1 MPISQ
6 LTRIQPQ
13 SGCAF
18 EIRQGQA
25 LEICDPF
32 GEQVADL
39 ALYSR
44 SDPKEYF
51 SSGRTL
57 DYNGRIFLTSG
68 DVLYSNR
75 STQIM
80 RIERDDAGRHDYL
93 LTPCSARMFEILRDM
108 PNHPSCHG
116 NLAMA
121 LLPFGIS
128 DDDIH
133 STFNVFMRVEVN
145 SAGNIAISPPSSK
158 AGDQIVFRALTDLIV
173 GLTACSSE
181 HTNNG
186 LCKPIDYGIFHD
198 IATRKSDCT
207 INQ

>member
-1 MPISQ
+1 MPISP
-6 LTRIQPQ
+6 LRRIDPQ

-18 EIRQGQA
+18 EIYQGQA
-25 LEICDPF
+25 LEIWDPF

-44 SDPKEYF
+44 SDRKEYF

-57 DYNGRIFLTSG
+57 DYNGRIFLTTG

-75 STQIM
+75 STQMM

-121 LLPFGIS
+121 LRPFGIS

-133 STFNVFMRVEVN
+133 STFNVFMRVEIN
-145 SAGNIAISPPSSK
+145 SAGSIAIRTPSSK
-158 AGDQIVFRALTDLIV
+158 AGDRIAFRALTDLIV

-186 LCKPIDYGIFHD
+186 VCKPIDFRVFHD
-198 IATRKSDCT
+198 NATKEGACVHTR
-207 INQ
+207 